1 MMAGMGADGREQ
13 RHRVD
18 TTRSTRGSVCTKVSA
33 ACDHCYAEAWDARG
47 LQGQPTRWGP
57 HASRTRTSAGNWRSR
72 SHEPKGCGRG
82 PPLPG
87 LLRQSRRCL
96 RQSWLNL
103 SGWRGDLWH
112 LIARTPNLD
121 WLLLTKRPQNIPKML
136 PDGYGA
142 PAWGDGW
149 PNVWLGTSTENR
161 VEMLRRGEALAR
173 IPARV
178 RFWSAEPLVGD
189 LRVIPESIMPDWI
202 ITGGENGAHF
212 RPVNPDWFRGLR
224 DQCVT
229 AGVPFLFKQWE
240 GRSQREIKAKG
251 RALDGVV
258 HDGYPTPLTPVLG
271 LSQGRGDNHEDDDAS
286 GQQINGIPGTGV
298 DRGAQRQFV
307 IKVRPRDRR
316 PDHRAR
322 TPSRHQHR

>member
-1 MMAGMGADGREQ
+1 MAENSGIEWTHHTFNPWIG
-13 RHRVD
+13 
-18 TTRSTRGSVCTKVSA
+18 CTKVSA

-57 HASRTRTSAGNWRSR
+57 HASRTRTSAGNWQKPLAWNRKAAA
-72 SHEPKGCGRG
+72 EGRRYRVFCASLADVFDNHG
-82 PPLPG
+82 
-87 LLRQSRRCL
+87 SIT
-96 RQSWLNL
+96 

-112 LIARTPNLD
+112 LIERTPHLD

-161 VEMLRRGEALAR
+161 EEMLRRGEALAR
-173 IPARV
+173 VPARV

-189 LRVIPESIMPDWI
+189 LGVIPQRIMPDWI
-202 ITGGENGAHF
+202 ITGGENGSHY
-212 RPVNPDWFRGLR
+212 RPVDPDWFRGLR
-224 DQCVT
+224 DQSQA

-251 RALDGVV
+251 RELDGVV
-258 HDGYPTPLTPVLG
+258 HDGYPTP
-271 LSQGRGDNHEDDDAS
+271 SAESAIAARGEE
-286 GQQINGIPGTGV
+286 G
-298 DRGAQRQFV
+298 
-307 IKVRPRDRR
+307 
-316 PDHRAR
+316 
-322 TPSRHQHR
+322 